1 MSGLSSI
8 FFVPALQYKYIL
20 ISSFPYRCTEAV
32 LLLSGYH
39 SVPRRKMMW
48 ERQQDCFNELVA
60 KNIRRNQMDAVLT
73 CLHFRD
79 NADMDGDGFYKVRYR
94 NKLTGT

>member
-1 MSGLSSI
+1 
-8 FFVPALQYKYIL
+8 
-20 ISSFPYRCTEAV
+20 
-32 LLLSGYH
+32 
-39 SVPRRKMMW
+39 MW